1 MAISDL
7 SLFNSMA
14 YALDQTNSNIQNIQQ
29 ELASGKQVVQPSDNL
44 VNYGE
49 AQLLSARASAVSND
63 INTGQQVQG
72 TLTTADNALS
82 EVGNWLNSA
91 IAIATQGADG
101 SVSTAQMSTLAA
113 QVQSI
118 LQQVIGAGNTQY
130 DGQYMFGGN
139 QTATPPYDATGTY
152 TGDTNTNFAT
162 FSDGTRIQNSFDGSA
177 VLGDQ
182 ATGAIGALTA
192 LSNALQAGDKT
203 ATAATLSQLQTGIQN
218 DATARGVLG
227 VNEQALQ
234 NFLTN
239 ANTESTTLQTSI
251 SSLTD
256 ANVAQAALDEQQAL
270 LQEQALTSMA
280 SGLGKIPLVNI
291 LT

>member
-7 SLFNSMA
+7 SLFNSMT
-14 YALDQTNSNIQNIQQ
+14 YALDQTTSNLQNIQQ

-49 AQLLSARASAVSND
+49 AQLLSAQASAVNND

-72 TLTTADNALS
+72 TLTTADNAMS

-91 IAIATQGADG
+91 ISIATQGADG
-101 SVSTAQMSTLAA
+101 SVSAAQMTTLAG

-118 LQQVIGAGNTQY
+118 LQQVISAGNAQY
-130 DGQYMFGGN
+130 DGQYMFGGS
-139 QTATPPYDATGTY
+139 QTAVPPYDATGNY
-152 TGDTNTNFAT
+152 AGDSSPNFAT
-162 FSDGTRIQNSFDGSA
+162 FSDGTQIQNTFDGSA
-177 VLGDQ
+177 VLGD
-182 ATGAIGALTA
+182 ANNGVIGTLTA
-192 LSNALQAGDKT
+192 LQAALQAGDKT
-203 ATAATLSQLQTGIQN
+203 GTAATLSELQTSLQN
-218 DATARGVLG
+218 VATARGVVG
-227 VNEQALQ
+227 VNEQSLQ

-239 ANTESTTLQTSI
+239 ANTESTTLQGSI
-251 SSLTD
+251 SNLTD
-256 ANVAQAALDEQQAL
+256 TDVAQAALDEQQAT

-280 SGLGKIPLVNI
+280 SDLGKLPLVDI